1 MATVR
6 CLLMSAGAV
15 LFMAVSASAQ
25 VQVNDQTFEREVMQS
40 DRPVLVDFNATWCP
54 PCREMVPRL
63 EQLAAEHRGV
73 KVVEVDVDDNPR
85 LSRRFGI
92 EFLPTLM
99 VFYRGERVAVSTG
112 AMSYARLD
120 QFLHAAV
127 DSARRDTTSVSNRS
141 GGSGTWMSAIAAALA
156 KPMALPITRRDDTI
170 TVTRQD
176 WRL

>member
-1 MATVR
+1 MTTVR
-6 CLLMSAGAV
+6 CLLMSAGVV
-15 LFMAVSASAQ
+15 LSMAVSASAQ
-25 VQVNDQTFEREVMQS
+25 VQVTDSTFEREVMQS
-40 DRPVLVDFNATWCP
+40 DRPVLVDFNASWCP
-54 PCREMVPRL
+54 PCREMTPRL

-85 LSRRFGI
+85 LSRRFAI

-99 VFYRGERVAVSTG
+99 IFNRGERVAVSTG

-120 QFLHAAV
+120 RFLHAAV
-127 DSARRDTTSVSNRS
+127 DSARRDTTGVSNRS
-141 GGSGTWMSAIAAALA
+141 WDSGTWMTGIAVALA
-156 KPMALPITRRDDTI
+156 KPTALPIARRDDTV